1 MLVNTNI
8 LVPMT
13 DANQNF
19 SKVVRMVDEDGM
31 AVILKNN
38 KPRYVVVDFDEYE
51 MISTALQMRK
61 EKIKN
66 TSETVIDENIEAFLE
81 LAK

>member
-1 MLVNTNI
+1 MTVNTKM

-19 SKVVRMVDEDGM
+19 SKVVHLVDENGL
-31 AVILKNN
+31 AVIMKNN
-38 KPRYVVVDFDEYE
+38 KPRYVVVAFDEYDSIAAA
-51 MISTALQMRK
+51 MQMRR
-61 EKIKN
+61 EKIRAAADR
-66 TSETVIDENIEAFLE
+66 ILDENKEAFEE

>member
-1 MLVNTNI
+1 MLIDTNL

-19 SKVVRMVDEDGM
+19 SKVVRMVDRDGM

-38 KPRYVVVDFDEYE
+38 QPKYVVVDFSEYDK
-51 MISTALQMRK
+51 IAATLQMRK
-61 EKIKN
+61 QL
-66 TSETVIDENIEAFLE
+66 IDTTADAIIEENLEAFLE
-81 LAK
+81 LGK

>member
-1 MLVNTNI
+1 MKIDTNV

-19 SKVVRMVDEDGM
+19 SKVVRMVDENGM

-38 KPRYVVVDFDEYE
+38 KPRYMVVGFSEYE
-51 MISTALQMRK
+51 
-61 EKIKN
+61 EIKAARTKLIN
-66 TSETVIDENIEAFLE
+66 ETTEQLIDDNLSAFEE

>member
-1 MLVNTNI
+1 MNVNTNQ

-19 SKVVRMVDEDGM
+19 SKVARMVDEKGL
-31 AVILKNN
+31 AVIMKNN
-38 KPRYVVVDFDEYE
+38 KPRYVLVDFSEYD
-51 MISTALQMRK
+51 MIKAAMQMR
-61 EKIKN
+61 EKKIN
-66 TSETVIDENIEAFLE
+66 DMADDLIAENMETFKE

>member
-1 MLVNTNI
+1 MMVNTNL

-51 MISTALQMRK
+51 SIASAIQMRK
-61 EKIKN
+61 QKINDTADSILQKN
-66 TSETVIDENIEAFLE
+66 MEAFLE

>member
-1 MLVNTNI
+1 MTVNTKM

-19 SKVVRMVDEDGM
+19 SKVVHLVDENGL
-31 AVILKNN
+31 AVIMKNN
-38 KPRYVVVDFDEYE
+38 KPRYVVVDFDEYDSIAAA
-51 MISTALQMRK
+51 MQMRRG
-61 EKIKN
+61 KIHAAADR
-66 TSETVIDENIEAFLE
+66 ILDENKEAFEE

>member
-1 MLVNTNI
+1 MMINTNL

-19 SKVVRMVDEDGM
+19 SKVVRMVDENGI

-38 KPRYVVVDFDEYE
+38 KPRYIVVDFDEYE
-51 MISTALQMRK
+51 EIKTAK
-61 EKIKN
+61 EKRAKKI
-66 TSETVIDENIEAFLE
+66 SDIGDIIISENIEAFEE

>member
-1 MLVNTNI
+1 MNVNTNQ

-19 SKVVRMVDEDGM
+19 SKVARMVDEKGL
-31 AVILKNN
+31 AVIMKNN
-38 KPRYVVVDFDEYE
+38 KPRYVLVDFSEYDIIKAA
-51 MISTALQMRK
+51 MQMR
-61 EKIKN
+61 EKKIN
-66 TSETVIDENIEAFLE
+66 DMADDLIAENMEAFKE

>member
-1 MLVNTNI
+1 MTVNTDA

-19 SKVVRMVDEDGM
+19 SKVVRLVDENGM

-38 KPRYVVVDFDEYE
+38 KPRYVVVDFEEYDR
-51 MISTALQMRK
+51 IAAALQLRK
-61 EKIKN
+61 ERINAAAEKIL
-66 TSETVIDENIEAFLE
+66 DENAQAFAV